1 MSTFAACLR
10 FSNRLSYNG
19 KIKPLRDPST
29 SVLRAVIPY
38 RINGK
43 REGRQKIN
51 KEEAL
56 EIVAL
61 IRAMCL
67 HENYS
72 NRSIGVISLL
82 GDDQAKHIEN
92 LLREHIPVAEIENRK
107 IICGNAAQ
115 FQGDERD
122 VIFLSMV
129 DSNEGDGPM
138 RKVGEG
144 ANELNKKRYNVAASR
159 AQNQMWIMH
168 SMDYMTDLKPDDIR
182 RELLEYALVEAQSLM
197 TDGTVNRTESEF
209 EKLVL
214 TALVTRGYMV
224 KTQYA
229 VGYYRIDMVVEYEGR
244 KLAVECDGEKWHS
257 GDEKIAEDLARQ
269 AILERLGWR
278 FHRIRG
284 SLFFRDPDTA
294 LELLWTRL
302 GKLGIYPTIKTVTS
316 SVESDAH
323 ESLLRIAST
332 IRLEMAST
340 DDLF

>member
-1 MSTFAACLR
+1 MSRWAASGMLSLSEHFPCLPAIIG

-129 DSNEGDGPM
+129 DSNEG
-138 RKVGEG
+138 VGLC
-144 ANELNKKRYNVAASR
+144 AK
-159 AQNQMWIMH
+159 
-168 SMDYMTDLKPDDIR
+168 
-182 RELLEYALVEAQSLM
+182 
-197 TDGTVNRTESEF
+197 
-209 EKLVL
+209 
-214 TALVTRGYMV
+214 
-224 KTQYA
+224 
-229 VGYYRIDMVVEYEGR
+229 
-244 KLAVECDGEKWHS
+244 
-257 GDEKIAEDLARQ
+257 
-269 AILERLGWR
+269 
-278 FHRIRG
+278 
-284 SLFFRDPDTA
+284 
-294 LELLWTRL
+294 
-302 GKLGIYPTIKTVTS
+302 
-316 SVESDAH
+316 
-323 ESLLRIAST
+323 
-332 IRLEMAST
+332 
-340 DDLF
+340 

>member
-1 MSTFAACLR
+1 MPRC
-10 FSNRLSYNG
+10 
-19 KIKPLRDPST
+19 
-29 SVLRAVIPY
+29 
-38 RINGK
+38 
-43 REGRQKIN
+43 
-51 KEEAL
+51 
-56 EIVAL
+56 
-61 IRAMCL
+61 
-67 HENYS
+67 
-72 NRSIGVISLL
+72 
-82 GDDQAKHIEN
+82 
-92 LLREHIPVAEIENRK
+92 
-107 IICGNAAQ
+107 
-115 FQGDERD
+115 
-122 VIFLSMV
+122 
-129 DSNEGDGPM
+129 
-138 RKVGEG
+138 KVGEG